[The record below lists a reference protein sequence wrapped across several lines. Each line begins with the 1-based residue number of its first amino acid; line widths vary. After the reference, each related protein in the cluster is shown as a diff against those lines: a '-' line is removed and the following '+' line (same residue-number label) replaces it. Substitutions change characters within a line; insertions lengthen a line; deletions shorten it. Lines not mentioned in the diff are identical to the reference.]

1 VDAYKRNRIPTPNEL
16 MAELKNTAWAC
27 ASINAAVCASN
38 PPMLFVATSAGQAEP
53 KCLTKALT
61 KRQEHAL
68 RSNKRLPVKWRKA
81 LHLREVLDHPL
92 LTLLDQ
98 VNPVHN
104 SFDLWELT
112 TLYQE
117 VHGSAYWYL
126 DIGPV
131 GIPQAI
137 WILPTQNVTPKRAPD
152 SRNIVDYY
160 SYRTGATEQRFDPS
174 TIIHFRYPDPRDP
187 YTSGLAPLRACYEQV
202 SLTSD
207 YAAMKKA
214 IYENRAMPSAIIS
227 PDEVIGEEERDRLEA
242 QWNTKFRRGGAGR
255 VVVGES
261 KLNVSVLQQSMGDL
275 AQLAEIRATME
286 DICNAFHV
294 PIAYMTTNVNMANLQ
309 AADMQHMKNAIHPR
323 LQRRDE
329 KLNEQLMPLY
339 DPTGRLFVASED
351 PTPQDPET
359 VWQQAQVD
367 ARYGIRTINEF
378 RELIGLDPVPWGNE
392 AWLPINLAPV
402 SQPRTAAKQL
412 GEPANPASTSEDS

>member
-1 VDAYKRNRIPTPNEL
+1 LYAL
-16 MAELKNTAWAC
+16 
-27 ASINAAVCASN
+27 
-38 PPMLFVATSAGQAEP
+38 AGY
-53 KCLTKALT
+53 
-61 KRQEHAL
+61 
-68 RSNKRLPVKWRKA
+68 
-81 LHLREVLDHPL
+81 REME
-92 LTLLDQ
+92 TCE
-98 VNPVHN
+98 
-104 SFDLWELT
+104 S
-112 TLYQE
+112 
-117 VHGSAYWYL
+117 
-126 DIGPV
+126 
-131 GIPQAI
+131 
-137 WILPTQNVTPKRAPD
+137 
-152 SRNIVDYY
+152 
-160 SYRTGATEQRFDPS
+160 
-174 TIIHFRYPDPRDP
+174 
-187 YTSGLAPLRACYEQV
+187 YEQV
-202 SLTSD
+202 ALTSD

-242 QWNTKFRRGGAGR
+242 QWNTKFRRGGSGR

-329 KLNEQLMPLY
+329 KLNEQLIPLY
-339 DPTGRLFVASED
+339 DPGGRLFVASED

-378 RELIGLDPVPWGNE
+378 RELAGLDPVPWGNE
-392 AWLPINLAPV
+392 AWLPLNLAPA
-402 SQPRTAAKQL
+402 SQPRTAAKPQ
-412 GEPANPASTSEDS
+412 GESANSAGSSEDN